1 MAEQPATPEQ
11 PAAPA
16 SKKKEGPAGSPSPW
30 QRRLKRGFSFFF
42 AAFLVI
48 CVLTGFSLLYLRSQA
63 LPVTKVLQTSQIFDV
78 NGELIETLDSGQNR
92 KIVPINE
99 ISVYV
104 VKATLAIEDQNF
116 YNHPGFDVKSIARAA
131 VVNLKNM
138 SKVQG
143 AGTITQQLARNLYLN
158 HDRTWTRKIKETV
171 YAVQM
176 EMQLDKDQI
185 LESYLNQI
193 YYGHSTYGI
202 EAASQLFFGKH
213 AKDLT
218 LAESAL
224 LVGVPKGP
232 KYYSPYYNMEN
243 ALDRKNVVLKTMV
256 NEGFVTQQEA
266 DAAAAQKLDIKPLA
280 EKKPSPAPYFRDYIK
295 NQAIQKLGIT
305 EEQFEQGGHNI
316 YTTLDLQAQKIA
328 EQQVS
333 KHIPKDS
340 ELQGALISIDPRN
353 GYIKAMVGGKNY
365 EANQFNRVFATSR
378 QPGSSFK
385 PFVYLTALQN
395 GFTPLSKVRSEPRTF
410 TYDDG
415 RKTYTPRNF
424 NDQYENADID
434 MRRAI
439 AKSDNIY
446 AVDTILKVGPQQVV
460 DTARR
465 FGINGDLQPL
475 PSLALGTYPASPF
488 EMVSAFAALA
498 NQGVRVEPTAIIKIE
513 DMAGLQLYKAE
524 PKSERV
530 ADAAPS
536 YVLTHMMESVF
547 ETGGTASRVAATIKR
562 PVAGKTGTTD
572 ADAWMVGYTPELA
585 TAVWVGYDKGRA
597 INTAESH
604 LASPIFAGYTEGA
617 LEAIPPKLFPVP
629 EGVTTVYI
637 DPVSGKLA
645 NEDCSTEARVE
656 AFLTGTEPKEYCTNR
671 SSRDK
676 GFGSGARS
684 WWNDVKRWWND

>member
-1 MAEQPATPEQ
+1 MADDQQNEPENN
-11 PAAPA
+11 AAPD
-16 SKKKEGPAGSPSPW
+16 KKPPGPADKNWP
-30 QRRLKRGFSFFF
+30 RRLKRGFTFSFTT
-42 AAFLVI
+42 FLI
-48 CVLTGFSLLYLRSQA
+48 LCVLGGVFLLYLRSQA

-78 NGELIETLDSGQNR
+78 NGALIDTLDSGQNR
-92 KIVPINE
+92 KIVPISD

-116 YNHPGFDVKSIARAA
+116 YSHPGFDVKSIARAA
-131 VVNLKNM
+131 IVNLKSM

-176 EMQLDKDQI
+176 EMQLTKDQI

-213 AKDLT
+213 AKDLS
-218 LAESAL
+218 LAQSAM

-232 KYYSPYYNMEN
+232 KFYSPYYNMEN
-243 ALDRKNVVLKTMV
+243 AMDRKNVVLQTMAK
-256 NEGFVTQQEA
+256 EGFITQQEA
-266 DAAAAQKLDIKPLA
+266 DAAKQEKLTVQPLV
-280 EKKPSPAPYFRDYIK
+280 EKKPSQAPYFRDYIK
-295 NQAIQKLGIT
+295 TLAVQKLGIT
-305 EEQFEQGGHNI
+305 EDQFEQGGLNI
-316 YTTLDLQAQKIA
+316 YTTLDLKAQKIA
-328 EQQVS
+328 EEQMAKQL
-333 KHIPKDS
+333 PKES
-340 ELQGALISIDPRN
+340 EIQGALISLDPRT
-353 GYIKAMVGGKNY
+353 GYVKAMVGGKDY
-365 EANQFNRVFATSR
+365 GANQFNRVFATTR

-395 GFTPLSKVRSEPRTF
+395 GFTPLSTVRSEPTVF
-410 TYDDG
+410 KYDEG
-415 RKTYTPRNF
+415 RQSYTPRNY

-439 AKSDNIY
+439 AKSDNIF
-446 AVDTILKVGPQQVV
+446 AVDTILKVGPQKVI
-460 DTARR
+460 DNARK
-465 FGINGDLQPL
+465 FGITSDLKPL
-475 PSLALGTYPASPF
+475 PSLALGTYPVSPY
-488 EMVSAFAALA
+488 EMVAAFSALA

-513 DMAGLQLYKAE
+513 DMAGSVLYQAA

-547 ETGGTASRVAATIKR
+547 EDGGTGSRVAATIKR

-572 ADAWMVGYTPELA
+572 TDAWMVGYTPELA

-604 LASPIFAGYTEGA
+604 LASPIFAGYTEA
-617 LEAIPPKLFPVP
+617 VLEAIPPKLFPVP

-637 DPVSGKLA
+637 DPKSGKLA
-645 NEDCSTEARVE
+645 NEDCTTGARNE
-656 AFLTGTEPKEYCTNR
+656 AFLSGTEPKEYCTNR
-671 SSRDK
+671 AAKGK

-684 WWNDVKRWWND
+684 WWEDMKRWWNE